1 MIKLLKR
8 LFGAKTPAC
17 IKADVSGSSQL
28 RIEKVNGRY
37 FPQKKVNGRWANI
50 LCTNEL
56 GWYKVPLFN
65 GYSDRR
71 NAEINIEC
79 AEKYEREAVE
89 YYR

>member
-1 MIKLLKR
+1 MNLLKC
-8 LFGAKTPAC
+8 LFGSRKPALN
-17 IKADVSGSSQL
+17 KPDVSGSSQL
-28 RIEKVNGRY
+28 RIEKVSGSY
-37 FPQKKVNGRWANI
+37 FPQKKINGKWVNI
-50 LCTNEL
+50 LCTNDL
-56 GWYKVPLFN
+56 GWYKVPLFT